1 MSDALKRIAAY
12 RKSDTLYPFF
22 VLADGSTE
30 YSSVVKALNGLS
42 IVRVSDYC
50 RTDSFPDVD
59 RLITDIK
66 KIESSTI
73 LLGVGESIALG
84 GSSTL
89 LGKLRDLLLPH
100 KLIVVCRGIR
110 EDIRRIN
117 EVDRKFNERRYTS
130 IQSSL
135 DYSVVSIDEGIPC
148 DADKSAEIGRA
159 SCRERV

>member
-1 MSDALKRIAAY
+1 MKPSSLSDALKRIAAY
-12 RKSDTLYPFF
+12 RKSDTPYPFF

-59 RLITDIK
+59 RLITNIK
-66 KIESSTI
+66 EIGCDTI

-84 GSSTL
+84 GSS
-89 LGKLRDLLLPH
+89 LP
-100 KLIVVCRGIR
+100 K
-110 EDIRRIN
+110 
-117 EVDRKFNERRYTS
+117 
-130 IQSSL
+130 
-135 DYSVVSIDEGIPC
+135 
-148 DADKSAEIGRA
+148 IGRA